1 MRLHTGFITDKLE
14 ESKEFYVGNFGF
26 EVQFES
32 DWFVLLKVGNSEL
45 AFMVPNH
52 PSQRPVFQSQFNGKG
67 AWVTLEVEDV
77 DAEFERVKQL
87 GIPIEIE
94 LRDEEWG
101 DRHFAVV
108 DPNGIGVDVII
119 FSQPTD

>member
-1 MRLHTGFITDKLE
+1 M
-14 ESKEFYVGNFGF
+14 
-26 EVQFES
+26 
-32 DWFVLLKVGNSEL
+32 
-45 AFMVPNH
+45 
-52 PSQRPVFQSQFNGKG
+52 
-67 AWVTLEVEDV
+67 
-77 DAEFERVKQL
+77 DAEFQRVKQL

-108 DPNGIGVDVII
+108 DPNGIGVDVIT